1 MDKQMLYIQIDVLR
15 FILIDLENNLRSKE
29 LILEDLRETIEMIK
43 KIIEV

>member
-15 FILIDLENNLRSKE
+15 FILKDLENNLRSKE

-43 KIIEV
+43 IIIEV